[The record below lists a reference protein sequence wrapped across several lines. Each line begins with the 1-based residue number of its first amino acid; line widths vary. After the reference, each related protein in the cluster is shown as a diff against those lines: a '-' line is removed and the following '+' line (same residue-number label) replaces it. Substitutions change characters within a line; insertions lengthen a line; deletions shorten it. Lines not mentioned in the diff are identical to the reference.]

1 MSAIAEPEAKPHQL
15 SDYSLVGVDSKLAVE
30 KGLAEAEWYQCP
42 VPRDVMRELLERK
55 NGPAIRD
62 TIIWFAL
69 LGATGY
75 AAFLLWPTAW
85 ALIPFLV
92 YWLLYGS
99 TSDSRW
105 HESSHGT
112 AFRSDWMNNALYEIS
127 SFMVMRESTVWRWS

>member
-15 SDYSLVGVDSKLAVE
+15 SDYSLVGVNSKLAVE

-69 LGATGY
+69 LGITGY

-85 ALIPFLV
+85 ALIPFMI
-92 YWLLYGS
+92 YWV
-99 TSDSRW
+99 
-105 HESSHGT
+105 
-112 AFRSDWMNNALYEIS
+112 I
-127 SFMVMRESTVWRWS
+127 